1 MNILEKLGL
10 VALLYGLFGAVIVNI
25 RGSANILE
33 VAILSVAVICGAVL
47 FVYWGEK

>member
-1 MNILEKLGL
+1 MNVPEKLGL

-25 RGSANILE
+25 IGSANVLE
-33 VAILSVAVICGAVL
+33 VAMLSIAVICGVVL

>member
-10 VALLYGLFGAVIVNI
+10 VALLYGLFGAVVINI

-33 VAILSVAVICGAVL
+33 VVILSFAVICGAIMYV
-47 FVYWGEK
+47 FGDAK